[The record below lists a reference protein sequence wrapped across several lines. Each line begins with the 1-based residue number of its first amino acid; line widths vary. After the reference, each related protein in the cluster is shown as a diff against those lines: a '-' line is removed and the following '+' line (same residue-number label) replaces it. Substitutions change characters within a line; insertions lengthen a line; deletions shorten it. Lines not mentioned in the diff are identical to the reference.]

1 MLNLIYIA
9 LGVFALAMILSPS
22 FRNKVLVTLRIRA
35 NDVLDKSTTP
45 LEREKDEYEQLMA
58 KLPKQRA
65 AVISVMASANVAKKD
80 LATALTQV
88 EEAAKTY
95 KEAKA
100 LGASEAALN
109 EAAAK
114 YSAAEEAVEAQKKIV
129 AEATAAADEARR
141 ALEST
146 AKALAK
152 FAARIEQDERKT
164 QLAEALRVAGEAVQQ
179 SRDIDSVLSR
189 AGQYSRDIDKEL
201 EEARAG
207 ADLSKGTPT
216 EQELERLRQEAAT
229 KAAREKLDKLG

>member
-9 LGVFALAMILSPS
+9 LGLFALAMILSPS

-35 NDVLDKSTTP
+35 NDALDKSTTP
-45 LEREKDEYEQLMA
+45 LEREKDEYEQLMS
-58 KLPKQRA
+58 KLSGQRA
-65 AVISVMASANVAKKD
+65 AVTKVMASANIAKKD
-80 LATALTQV
+80 LATALTAV
-88 EEAAKTY
+88 DEAAKAY
-95 KEAKA
+95 KEGKA

-109 EAAAK
+109 ELASK

-129 AEATAAADEARR
+129 TEATAAAEEARR
-141 ALEST
+141 ALEAT
-146 AKALAK
+146 TKALAK
-152 FAARIEQDERKT
+152 FASRIEQDERKT
-164 QLAEALRVAGEAVQQ
+164 QLTEALRVAGEAIQQ

-207 ADLSKGTPT
+207 VDLSKGTPT
-216 EQELERLRQEAAT
+216 EQEIERLRQEAAA